1 MAVILLRVLSHRD
14 ISFSCNKLIVIKK
27 MTDLLKN
34 NADIGGKK
42 SWLRTRTEVSR

>member
-34 NADIGGKK
+34 ANIGGRK
-42 SWLRTRTEVSR
+42 SWLRTRTKVSR